1 MALFMIIL
9 FMGGSWFTIAG
20 VLGDDLV
27 NVISFIISED
37 NLGPDKDTMILGN
50 VKQYLNKCFNDD
62 GNILDQ
68 LGFDTRMEAFETLKK
83 TQLLIE
89 EIKTQFNDKLNKFV
103 YNEYLEELNDRVNF
117 NSDEFKL
124 VAVDTGI
131 NPNSYNFVDLL
142 EKINE
147 YSTNGGKKEKWNIAS
162 TSTNACSS
170 ANSDETTH
178 ATEII
183 YHPKNCYPTV
193 KSWVNNGDAT
203 LIDCKQ
209 KLDDMKNLIT
219 SANDATIANSIKSLI
234 TGLNT
239 DYTNYLNT
247 EISALREFDSK
258 MKEITDLVKDY
269 ISEDDNLFS
278 FMNCKFINSNVQ
290 VILYYLK
297 NAFKNDIYEVGVYL
311 IIAAFAMPFAI
322 SFTILLVVLANEE
335 IEKNKENLIKK
346 QSKRKSVELKLN
358 NDLNKNDVTKN
369 ESRGDVTEG
378 RKLKEDHKKT
388 T

>member
-1 MALFMIIL
+1 
-9 FMGGSWFTIAG
+9 
-20 VLGDDLV
+20 
-27 NVISFIISED
+27 
-37 NLGPDKDTMILGN
+37 
-50 VKQYLNKCFNDD
+50 
-62 GNILDQ
+62 
-68 LGFDTRMEAFETLKK
+68 
-83 TQLLIE
+83 
-89 EIKTQFNDKLNKFV
+89 
-103 YNEYLEELNDRVNF
+103 
-117 NSDEFKL
+117 
-124 VAVDTGI
+124 
-131 NPNSYNFVDLL
+131 
-142 EKINE
+142 
-147 YSTNGGKKEKWNIAS
+147 
-162 TSTNACSS
+162 
-170 ANSDETTH
+170 
-178 ATEII
+178 
-183 YHPKNCYPTV
+183 
-193 KSWVNNGDAT
+193 
-203 LIDCKQ
+203 
-209 KLDDMKNLIT
+209 
-219 SANDATIANSIKSLI
+219 
-234 TGLNT
+234 
-239 DYTNYLNT
+239 
-247 EISALREFDSK
+247 

-358 NDLNKNDVTKN
+358 NDLNKNDVIKN